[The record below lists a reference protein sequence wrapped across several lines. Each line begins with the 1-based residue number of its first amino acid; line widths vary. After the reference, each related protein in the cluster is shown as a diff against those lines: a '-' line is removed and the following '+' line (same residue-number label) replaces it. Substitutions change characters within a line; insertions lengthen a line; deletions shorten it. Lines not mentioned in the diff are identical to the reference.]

1 MLYSYINWE
10 NGKTLKSNIK
20 LDKETAYSLNQLL
33 SLNLQPCRYV
43 AQSNIIHNSIEKHI
57 ESNNIKELIT
67 KNNIYNTN
75 NTNQIL

>member
-20 LDKETAYSLNQLL
+20 LDKETAHSLNQLL

-43 AQSNIIHNSIEKHI
+43 AQSNYIHNSIEKHI
-57 ESNNIKELIT
+57 ESTNIKELIT

-75 NTNQIL
+75 NNDQIL

>member
-20 LDKETAYSLNQLL
+20 LDKETAHSLNQLL
-33 SLNLQPCRYV
+33 CLNLQPCRYV
-43 AQSNIIHNSIEKHI
+43 VQSNIIDNSIEKHI
-57 ESNNIKELIT
+57 ESTNIKELIT

>member
-20 LDKETAYSLNQLL
+20 LDKETAHSLNQLL

-43 AQSNIIHNSIEKHI
+43 VQSNYIDNSIEKHI
-57 ESNNIKELIT
+57 ESTNIKELIT